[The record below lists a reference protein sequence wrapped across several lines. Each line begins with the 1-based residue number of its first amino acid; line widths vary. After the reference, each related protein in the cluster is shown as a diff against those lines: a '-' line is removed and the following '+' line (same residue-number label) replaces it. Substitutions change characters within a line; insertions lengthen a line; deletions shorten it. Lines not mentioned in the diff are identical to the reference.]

1 MNYNVISNKGYISPN
16 NHWMSK
22 SKGIIDIQVVV
33 SDEGTN
39 TGLFRD
45 KSWNFKTYDTPQP
58 ESSTLRLILWLV
70 YSCVGL

>member
-1 MNYNVISNKGYISPN
+1 MNYNVISNKGYISTN

-45 KSWNFKTYDTPQP
+45 KSWNFKTYDTP
-58 ESSTLRLILWLV
+58 
-70 YSCVGL
+70 